1 MPTKYE
7 YIVFCKMTEPQVKVY
22 KHYAKLGLRKVV
34 AAEEGVTAKAKSTG
48 GQDSLKAMIY
58 MKKIVNHPALLSEK
72 DVPRDLMP
80 SDFRFNECQVEYS
93 GKFMI
98 LEGMIRQMRAET
110 SDKIVLISNYTQ
122 TLDQIDKLC
131 RLRRWQ
137 NFRLDGTMTIGK
149 RQKIVDQF
157 NDPTTPQFIF
167 LLSSKAGGCGINL
180 IGANR
185 LILFDPDW

>member
-1 MPTKYE
+1 
-7 YIVFCKMTEPQVKVY
+7 MTDAQIKAY
-22 KHYAKLGLRKVV
+22 KHFAKLGLRKVV

-58 MKKIVNHPALLSEK
+58 MKKIVNHPALLDEK
-72 DVPRDLMP
+72 DVPKDLMP
-80 SDFRFNECQVEYS
+80 SDFRFNECQTDYS
-93 GKFMI
+93 GKFML

-131 RLRRWQ
+131 RARRWQ
-137 NFRLDGTMTIGK
+137 NFRLDGTMTIAK

-157 NDPTTPQFIF
+157 NDPTSPQFIF